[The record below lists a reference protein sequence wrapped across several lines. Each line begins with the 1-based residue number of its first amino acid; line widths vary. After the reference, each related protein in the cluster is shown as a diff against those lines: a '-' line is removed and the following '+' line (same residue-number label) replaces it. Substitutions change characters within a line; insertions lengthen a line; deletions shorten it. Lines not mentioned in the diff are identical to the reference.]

1 MCLIFVEAIIII
13 LKHASFLRFSDV
25 SRHSVLSI
33 AEKNYLQANMDF
45 EIQQFLAEHS
55 QEHLGE
61 HSVGLF
67 ADFIMAND
75 IGWLIS
81 YVS

>member
-1 MCLIFVEAIIII
+1 MEAIIII

-25 SRHSVLSI
+25 SRHSVLAI
-33 AEKNYLQANMDF
+33 AEQNYLQANMDF
-45 EIQQFLAEHS
+45 KIQQHLKESS

-61 HSVGLF
+61 HSVDLL